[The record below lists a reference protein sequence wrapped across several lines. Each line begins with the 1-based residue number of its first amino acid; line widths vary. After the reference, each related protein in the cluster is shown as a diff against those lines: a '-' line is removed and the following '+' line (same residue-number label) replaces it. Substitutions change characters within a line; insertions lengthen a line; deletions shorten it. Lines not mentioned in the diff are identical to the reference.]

1 MPPWPH
7 RPDARAGRVRI
18 LDVTG
23 VFGVIGAVAW
33 RMRYD
38 LLAVLAVAA
47 AMAVL
52 VDVLPLQSAAPVVPL
67 LGIVVSIFI
76 GFRNS
81 NAYSRWWEARTLW
94 GQIVGNARAMSN
106 ALTAVGTP
114 TPETDLVTDR
124 MRRRQ
129 VRHAW
134 QLAAELGGK
143 PAGSAVA
150 ALTPEDPAGASTGDL
165 LARQAADIGEM
176 TRAGMTDGQG
186 RTVLVNLNTAQAGA
200 AGGLERIRRQPI
212 PRYYDLFI
220 RGLAWFFA
228 ILVCTRL
235 DNGGHDKPL
244 GIAVSILLMALFI
257 VAERLGRILEEPMSD
272 NVFGLPMERFCAG
285 LTADVLGPTHPPT
298 HPPGSR

>member
-1 MPPWPH
+1 M
-7 RPDARAGRVRI
+7 
-18 LDVTG
+18 TG
-23 VFGVIGAVAW
+23 FFQVIGAVAW

-47 AMAVL
+47 VMAVL

-81 NAYSRWWEARTLW
+81 NAYARWWEARTLW
-94 GQIVGNARAMSN
+94 GQIVGNARSMSN
-106 ALTAVGTP
+106 ALTAVGAP

-129 VRHAW
+129 ARHAW

-143 PAGSAVA
+143 PAGPAVA
-150 ALTPEDPAGASTGDL
+150 ALTPEDPAAASTGDL

-176 TRAGMTDGQG
+176 TRADMTDAQG
-186 RTVLVNLNTAQAGA
+186 RTVLVNLNTAQANA

-228 ILVCTRL
+228 VLVCTRL
-235 DNGGHDKPL
+235 DAGGHDKPL
-244 GIAVSILLMALFI
+244 GIAVSVLIMALFI
-257 VAERLGRILEEPMSD
+257 VAERLGRLLEEPMSD
-272 NVFGLPMERFCAG
+272 NVFGLPMEGFCAG
-285 LTADVLGPTHPPT
+285 LTADILGPNHPL
-298 HPPGSR
+298 GSR